1 MPHALIVE
9 DDPNSL
15 SGLSAILAADGFSV
29 DTATT
34 IAEAR
39 AALTRFIPDVVLV
52 DLNLPDGSGL
62 DLLQHL
68 PAHPPGG
75 ALPVIVMTGN
85 ATVESAIEGLRHGI
99 WDYLLKPVNIP
110 RLRSL
115 LARIPRPYELTE
127 EVQTLRA
134 SLRQLGRFGA
144 MLGRS
149 GAIQHA
155 YDTIEHLAPTEAAVL
170 ISGEAGTGKQIAAR
184 TMHEMSRR
192 RKGPFITFDCRA
204 AASVGAQRSLDS
216 LMFGHERGA
225 FNGAE
230 QREPGLFEQASGGTL
245 FIDEIAELPRA
256 QQEALL
262 RALDSQTFMRVGGTN
277 QVVTDFRLIAST
289 RKAPRAAVADGSLLQ
304 ELALRL
310 EAAAVTL
317 PPLRERG
324 EDPTLIAQ
332 AVVDEL
338 NREATARGTTET
350 AKQIGPNFLRECLAY
365 EWPGN
370 VRELQDRVRRAYH
383 ASGDVLESLRA
394 DEAGSVNGRDL
405 NGSRVQV
412 TVGTPLADVEEMLI
426 RATLDAVGGTR
437 HRAASLLGISP
448 KTLYNKLQRMR
459 LN

>member
-75 ALPVIVMTGN
+75 SLPVIVMTGN

-134 SLRQLGRFGA
+134 SLRQLGRFGSV
-144 MLGRS
+144 LGRS
-149 GAIQHA
+149 AAMQHV
-155 YDTIEHLAPTEAAVL
+155 YDTIEHIAPTEAAVL
-170 ISGEAGTGKQIAAR
+170 ISGEAGTGKQVAAR
-184 TMHEMSRR
+184 TMHDMSRR
-192 RKGPFITFDCRA
+192 RKGPFVTLDCRS
-204 AASVGAQRSLDS
+204 AASSQLRSLDS
-216 LMFGHERGA
+216 VLFGHERGA
-225 FNGAE
+225 FSGAD

-262 RALDSQTFMRVGGTN
+262 RALDSQTFMRVGGTS

-289 RKAPRAAVADGSLLQ
+289 RKAPRAAVADGSLH
-304 ELALRL
+304 EDLALRL

-324 EDPTLIAQ
+324 EDPALIAQ
-332 AVVDEL
+332 AIVDEL
-338 NREATARGTTET
+338 NHDAAARGASDV
-350 AKQIGPNFLRECLAY
+350 AKQIGPNFLRECLTY

>member
-134 SLRQLGRFGA
+134 SLRQLGRFGSV
-144 MLGRS
+144 LGRS
-149 GAIQHA
+149 AAMQHV
-155 YDTIEHLAPTEAAVL
+155 YDTIEHIAPTEAAVL
-170 ISGEAGTGKQIAAR
+170 ISGEAGTGKQVAAQ
-184 TMHEMSRR
+184 TMHDMSRR
-192 RKGPFITFDCRA
+192 RKGPFVTLDCRS
-204 AASVGAQRSLDS
+204 AASSQLRSLDS
-216 LMFGHERGA
+216 VLFGHERGA
-225 FNGAE
+225 FSGAD

-262 RALDSQTFMRVGGTN
+262 RALDSQTFMRVGGTS

-289 RKAPRAAVADGSLLQ
+289 RKPPRAAVADGSLH
-304 ELALRL
+304 EDLALRL
-310 EAAAVTL
+310 EASAVTL
-317 PPLRERG
+317 PPLRERD
-324 EDPTLIAQ
+324 EDPALIAQ
-332 AVVDEL
+332 AIVDDL
-338 NREATARGTTET
+338 NHDAAARGVSDV
-350 AKQIGPNFLRECLAY
+350 AKQIGPNFLRECLTY

>member
-1 MPHALIVE
+1 
-9 DDPNSL
+9 
-15 SGLSAILAADGFSV
+15 
-29 DTATT
+29 
-34 IAEAR
+34 
-39 AALTRFIPDVVLV
+39 
-52 DLNLPDGSGL
+52 
-62 DLLQHL
+62 
-68 PAHPPGG
+68 
-75 ALPVIVMTGN
+75 VIVMTGN

-134 SLRQLGRFGA
+134 SLRQLGRFGSV
-144 MLGRS
+144 LGRS
-149 GAIQHA
+149 AAMQHV
-155 YDTIEHLAPTEAAVL
+155 YDTIEHIAPTEAAVL
-170 ISGEAGTGKQIAAR
+170 ISGEAGTGKQVAAR
-184 TMHEMSRR
+184 TMHDMSRR
-192 RKGPFITFDCRA
+192 RKGPFVTLDCRS
-204 AASVGAQRSLDS
+204 AASSQLRSLDS
-216 LMFGHERGA
+216 VLFGHERGA
-225 FNGAE
+225 FSGAD

-262 RALDSQTFMRVGGTN
+262 RALDSQTFMRVGGTS

-289 RKAPRAAVADGSLLQ
+289 RKAPRAAVADGSLH
-304 ELALRL
+304 EDLALRL

-324 EDPTLIAQ
+324 EDPALIAQ
-332 AVVDEL
+332 AIVDEL
-338 NREATARGTTET
+338 NHDAAARGASDV
-350 AKQIGPNFLRECLAY
+350 AKQIGSNFLRECLTY